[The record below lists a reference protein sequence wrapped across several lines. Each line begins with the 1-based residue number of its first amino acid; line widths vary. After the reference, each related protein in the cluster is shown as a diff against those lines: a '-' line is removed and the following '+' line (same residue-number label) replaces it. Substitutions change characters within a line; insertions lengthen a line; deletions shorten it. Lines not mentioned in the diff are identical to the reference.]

1 MKIIKQLS
9 LLLLSIILILGV
21 CGCMEQKNHE
31 FEISNIKEIIEQR
44 YNEEFTVE
52 YFQPAKDETY
62 TDILTVSNKNG
73 LVFNAY
79 QTNDESDITDD
90 YPEAIINSKLKDYIV
105 STSGISAKFD
115 INVLGIL
122 SDGSV
127 LDIDYANN
135 YTVSSANKDF
145 IKMVVIV
152 SLNGDI
158 ASNKNDLYKIYSE
171 LIKFDSNLIEFEVV
185 SLSETDDE
193 LSKVISNPLGYYNN
207 NWDELDAVENFL
219 DIKDKNITS
228 PEDLVKEV
236 K

>member
-1 MKIIKQLS
+1 
-9 LLLLSIILILGV
+9 
-21 CGCMEQKNHE
+21 MEQKNHE
-31 FEISNIKEIIEQR
+31 FEIANIKEIIEQR

-73 LVFNAY
+73 IIFNAY
-79 QTNDESDITDD
+79 QTNDESDISDD
-90 YPEAIINSKLKDYIV
+90 YPEAIINSKLKEYL
-105 STSGISAKFD
+105 TSCASSKLD

-135 YTVSSANKDF
+135 YTVSTSNKDF
-145 IKMVVIV
+145 IKLVLII

-158 ASNKNDLYKIYSE
+158 SSYKDELFKIYSE
-171 LIKFDSNLIEFEVV
+171 MIKLESNLIEFEVISV
-185 SLSETDDE
+185 SEKSDE
-193 LSKVISNPLGYYNN
+193 LSKAINNPLGYYNN
-207 NWDELDAVENFL
+207 NWDEYKEVKGYLDVKE
-219 DIKDKNITS
+219 KNITS

>member
-1 MKIIKQLS
+1 
-9 LLLLSIILILGV
+9 
-21 CGCMEQKNHE
+21 MEQKNHE
-31 FEISNIKEIIEQR
+31 FEIANIKEIIEQR

-73 LVFNAY
+73 IIFNAY
-79 QTNDESDITDD
+79 QTNDESDISDD
-90 YPEAIINSKLKDYIV
+90 YPEAIINSKLKEYL
-105 STSGISAKFD
+105 TSCASSKLD

-127 LDIDYANN
+127 LDIDYANK
-135 YTVSSANKDF
+135 YTVSTSNKDF
-145 IKMVVIV
+145 IKLVVIV

-158 ASNKNDLYKIYSE
+158 SSYKDELFKIYSE
-171 LIKFDSNLIEFEVV
+171 MIKLESNLIEFEVISV
-185 SLSETDDE
+185 SEKSGE
-193 LSKVISNPLGYYNN
+193 LSKAINNPLGYYNN
-207 NWDELDAVENFL
+207 NWDEYKEVKGYLDVKE
-219 DIKDKNITS
+219 KNITS

>member
-62 TDILTVSNKNG
+62 TDILTVSNKDG
-73 LVFNAY
+73 VIFNAY

-90 YPEAIINSKLKDYIV
+90 YPEAIINSKLKDYMV
-105 STSGISAKFD
+105 SATGITSN

-127 LDIDYANN
+127 LDIEYANK
-135 YTVSSANKDF
+135 YSVSTANNDF
-145 IKMVVIV
+145 IKLVAII
-152 SLNGDI
+152 SLKGNI
-158 ASNKNDLYKIYSE
+158 ASQKDELFKVYSE
-171 LIKFDSNLIEFEVV
+171 MVKFNSNLIEFEVI
-185 SLSETDDE
+185 SISEESDE
-193 LSKVISNPLGYYNN
+193 LSKVINNPLGYYDN
-207 NWDELDAVENFL
+207 NWDEINGVENYL
-219 DIKDKNITS
+219 DVKSKDITS
-228 PEDLVKEV
+228 PDDLVKEV
-236 K
+236 R

>member
-1 MKIIKQLS
+1 
-9 LLLLSIILILGV
+9 
-21 CGCMEQKNHE
+21 MEQKNHE
-31 FEISNIKEIIEQR
+31 FEIANIKEIIEQR

-73 LVFNAY
+73 IIFNAY
-79 QTNDESDITDD
+79 QTNDESDISDD
-90 YPEAIINSKLKDYIV
+90 YPEAIINSKLKEYL
-105 STSGISAKFD
+105 TSCASSKLD

-135 YTVSSANKDF
+135 YTVSTSNKDY
-145 IKMVVIV
+145 IKLVAIV

-158 ASNKNDLYKIYSE
+158 SSYKDELFKIYSE
-171 LIKFDSNLIEFEVV
+171 MIKFESNLIEFEVISV
-185 SLSETDDE
+185 SEISDE
-193 LSKVISNPLGYYNN
+193 LSKAIKNPLGYYNN
-207 NWDELDAVENFL
+207 NWDEFNEVESYL

>member
-62 TDILTVSNKNG
+62 TDILTVSNKDG
-73 LVFNAY
+73 VIFNAY

-90 YPEAIINSKLKDYIV
+90 YPEAIINAKIKDYIV
-105 STSGISAKFD
+105 SATGVSFD

-127 LDIDYANN
+127 LDIEYANN
-135 YTVSSANKDF
+135 YSVSITNNDF
-145 IKMVVIV
+145 IKMVAII
-152 SLNGDI
+152 SLKGNI
-158 ASNKNDLYKIYSE
+158 ASQKDELFKVYSE
-171 LIKFDSNLIEFEVV
+171 MVKFNTNLIEFEVV
-185 SLSETDDE
+185 SISEESDE
-193 LSKVISNPLGYYNN
+193 LSKVINNPLGYYDN
-207 NWDELDAVENFL
+207 NWDEINGVENYL
-219 DIKDKNITS
+219 DVKNKDITS
-228 PEDLVKEV
+228 PDDLVKGV
-236 K
+236 R

>member
-1 MKIIKQLS
+1 
-9 LLLLSIILILGV
+9 
-21 CGCMEQKNHE
+21 MEQKNHE
-31 FEISNIKEIIEQR
+31 FEIANIKEIIEQR

-73 LVFNAY
+73 IIFNAY
-79 QTNDESDITDD
+79 QTNDESDISDD
-90 YPEAIINSKLKDYIV
+90 YPEAIINSKLKEYL
-105 STSGISAKFD
+105 TSCASSKLD

-135 YTVSSANKDF
+135 YTVSTSNKDF
-145 IKMVVIV
+145 IKLVVII

-158 ASNKNDLYKIYSE
+158 SSYKDELFKIYSE
-171 LIKFDSNLIEFEVV
+171 MIKFESNLIEFEVISV
-185 SLSETDDE
+185 SEKSDE
-193 LSKVISNPLGYYNN
+193 LSNAINNPLGYYNN
-207 NWDELDAVENFL
+207 NWDEYKEIKGYLDV
-219 DIKDKNITS
+219 KDKNITS

>member
-1 MKIIKQLS
+1 
-9 LLLLSIILILGV
+9 
-21 CGCMEQKNHE
+21 MEQKNHE
-31 FEISNIKEIIEQR
+31 FEIANIKEIIEQR

-73 LVFNAY
+73 IIFNAY
-79 QTNDESDITDD
+79 QTNDESDISDD
-90 YPEAIINSKLKDYIV
+90 YPEAIINSKLKEYL
-105 STSGISAKFD
+105 TSCASSKLD

-135 YTVSSANKDF
+135 YTVSTSNKDF
-145 IKMVVIV
+145 IKLVVII

-158 ASNKNDLYKIYSE
+158 SSYKDELFKIYSE
-171 LIKFDSNLIEFEVV
+171 MIKFESNLIEFEVISV
-185 SLSETDDE
+185 SEKSDE
-193 LSKVISNPLGYYNN
+193 LSNAINNPLGYYNN
-207 NWDELDAVENFL
+207 NWDEYNEIKGYLDV
-219 DIKDKNITS
+219 KDKNITS

>member
-1 MKIIKQLS
+1 
-9 LLLLSIILILGV
+9 
-21 CGCMEQKNHE
+21 MEQKNHE
-31 FEISNIKEIIEQR
+31 FEIANIKEIIEQR

-73 LVFNAY
+73 VIFNAY
-79 QTNDESDITDD
+79 QTNDESDISDD
-90 YPEAIINSKLKDYIV
+90 YPEAIINAKLKEYLTSYASSKL
-105 STSGISAKFD
+105 D

-135 YTVSSANKDF
+135 YTVSTSNKEF
-145 IKMVVIV
+145 IKLVTIV

-158 ASNKNDLYKIYSE
+158 TSHKDELFRIYSE
-171 LIKFDSNLIEFEVV
+171 MIKFESNLIEFEVV
-185 SLSETDDE
+185 SVSGENDE
-193 LSKVISNPLGYYNN
+193 LSKVIKNPLGYYNN
-207 NWDELDAVENFL
+207 NWDEFNEVESYL

>member
-62 TDILTVSNKNG
+62 TDILTVSNKDG
-73 LVFNAY
+73 VIFNAY

-90 YPEAIINSKLKDYIV
+90 YPEAIINAKIKDYIV
-105 STSGISAKFD
+105 SATGVSFD

-122 SDGSV
+122 SDGSL
-127 LDIDYANN
+127 LDIEYANK
-135 YTVSSANKDF
+135 YSVSTANNDF
-145 IKMVVIV
+145 VKLVAII
-152 SLNGDI
+152 SLKGDI
-158 ASNKNDLYKIYSE
+158 ASQKDELFKVYSE
-171 LIKFDSNLIEFEVV
+171 MVKFNTNLIEFEVI
-185 SLSETDDE
+185 SISEESDE
-193 LSKVISNPLGYYNN
+193 LSKVINNPLGYYDN
-207 NWDELDAVENFL
+207 NWDEINGVENYL
-219 DIKDKNITS
+219 DVKSKDITS
-228 PEDLVKEV
+228 PDDLVKEV
-236 K
+236 R

>member
-1 MKIIKQLS
+1 
-9 LLLLSIILILGV
+9 
-21 CGCMEQKNHE
+21 MEQKNHE
-31 FEISNIKEIIEQR
+31 FEIANIKEIIEQR

-73 LVFNAY
+73 IIFNAY
-79 QTNDESDITDD
+79 QTNNESDISDD
-90 YPEAIINSKLKDYIV
+90 YPEAIINSKLKEYL
-105 STSGISAKFD
+105 TSCASSKLD

-127 LDIDYANN
+127 LDIDYANK
-135 YTVSSANKDF
+135 YTVSISNKDF
-145 IKMVVIV
+145 IKLVVIV

-158 ASNKNDLYKIYSE
+158 YSYKDELFKIYSE
-171 LIKFDSNLIEFEVV
+171 MIKLESNLIEFEVISV
-185 SLSETDDE
+185 SEKSDE
-193 LSKVISNPLGYYNN
+193 LSKAINNPLGYYNN
-207 NWDELDAVENFL
+207 NWDEYKEVKGYLDVKE
-219 DIKDKNITS
+219 KNITS

>member
-1 MKIIKQLS
+1 
-9 LLLLSIILILGV
+9 
-21 CGCMEQKNHE
+21 MEQKNHE
-31 FEISNIKEIIEQR
+31 FEIANIKEIIEQR

-73 LVFNAY
+73 IIFNAY
-79 QTNDESDITDD
+79 QNNDESDITDD
-90 YPEAIINSKLKDYIV
+90 YPEAIINSKLKEYL
-105 STSGISAKFD
+105 TSYTSSNLD

-122 SDGSV
+122 NDGSV

-135 YTVSSANKDF
+135 YTVSKSNKDF
-145 IKMVVIV
+145 IKLVAIV

-158 ASNKNDLYKIYSE
+158 SSYKDELFKIYSE
-171 LIKFDSNLIEFEVV
+171 MIKFESNLIEFEVISV
-185 SLSETDDE
+185 SEKSDE
-193 LSKVISNPLGYYNN
+193 LSKAINNPLGYYNN
-207 NWDELDAVENFL
+207 NWDEYNEVKGYLDV
-219 DIKDKNITS
+219 KDKNITS

>member
-1 MKIIKQLS
+1 
-9 LLLLSIILILGV
+9 
-21 CGCMEQKNHE
+21 MEQKNHE
-31 FEISNIKEIIEQR
+31 FEIANIKEIIEQR

-73 LVFNAY
+73 IIFNAY
-79 QTNDESDITDD
+79 QNNDESDITDD
-90 YPEAIINSKLKDYIV
+90 YPEAIINSKLKEYL
-105 STSGISAKFD
+105 TSCASSKLD

-122 SDGSV
+122 SYGSV

-135 YTVSSANKDF
+135 YTVSTSNKEF
-145 IKMVVIV
+145 IKLVTIV

-158 ASNKNDLYKIYSE
+158 TSHKDELFRIYSE
-171 LIKFDSNLIEFEVV
+171 MIKFESNLIEFEVV
-185 SLSETDDE
+185 SVSGENDE
-193 LSKVISNPLGYYNN
+193 LSKVIKNPLGYYNN
-207 NWDELDAVENFL
+207 NWDEFNEVESYL

>member
-1 MKIIKQLS
+1 MKRIKQLS

-31 FEISNIKEIIEQR
+31 FEIANIKEIIEQR

-73 LVFNAY
+73 IIFNAY
-79 QTNDESDITDD
+79 QNNDESDITDD
-90 YPEAIINSKLKDYIV
+90 YPEAIINSKLKEYL
-105 STSGISAKFD
+105 TSYTSSNLD

-122 SDGSV
+122 NDGSV

-135 YTVSSANKDF
+135 YTVSKSNKDF
-145 IKMVVIV
+145 IKLVAIV

-158 ASNKNDLYKIYSE
+158 SSYKDELFKIYSE
-171 LIKFDSNLIEFEVV
+171 MIKFESNLIEFEVISV
-185 SLSETDDE
+185 SEKSDE
-193 LSKVISNPLGYYNN
+193 LSKAINNPLGYYNN
-207 NWDELDAVENFL
+207 NWDEYNEVKGYLDV
-219 DIKDKNITS
+219 KDKNITS

>member
-62 TDILTVSNKNG
+62 TDILTVSNKDG
-73 LVFNAY
+73 VIFNAY

-90 YPEAIINSKLKDYIV
+90 YPEAIINAKIKDYIV
-105 STSGISAKFD
+105 SATGVSFD

-127 LDIDYANN
+127 LDIEYANN
-135 YTVSSANKDF
+135 YSASTTNNDF
-145 IKMVVIV
+145 IKMVAII
-152 SLNGDI
+152 SLKGNI
-158 ASNKNDLYKIYSE
+158 ASQKDELFKVYSE
-171 LIKFDSNLIEFEVV
+171 MVKFNTNLIEFEVI
-185 SLSETDDE
+185 SISEESDE
-193 LSKVISNPLGYYNN
+193 LSKVINNPLGYYDN
-207 NWDELDAVENFL
+207 NWDEINGVENYL
-219 DIKDKNITS
+219 DVKNKDITS
-228 PEDLVKEV
+228 PDDLVKGV
-236 K
+236 R